1 MGGGETWEGATRG
14 RRHIYTYGPFTLKY
28 GKSHHNLVNIPQLK
42 IKCNFFKK
50 RRGDE
55 DTDTQREGCSR
66 TQEKLTVCQLSRESP
81 EEAHPDGTLIVD
93 FQPPEL

>member
-1 MGGGETWEGATRG
+1 M
-14 RRHIYTYGPFTLKY
+14 Y

-42 IKCNFFKK
+42 IKCNFLKK

-55 DTDTQREGCSR
+55 DTDTQREGCAR
-66 TQEKLTVCQLSRESP
+66 MQEKLIVCQLSREGP
-81 EEAHPDGTLIVD
+81 EKAHPDGTLIVD